1 MFNLPVELSWP
12 GDSAGHWGQVPGNQ
26 GLRLVLLVRLSDGL
40 QILPI
45 IHQYPHVLLIHV
57 QLCSSNALKLS
68 QKFHCFFSLSQKLLH
83 IMLYFDFILF
93 LFMLYPVS
101 FSLSLFFSPM
111 YVSFSFLPYLSFS
124 TSLFNLH
131 ILSPLSFSFSLSQ
144 QNMWLWLHAQ
154 KQWNS
159 CQFVFTTS
167 NLFHNCG
174 IYMYILRNLT
184 YIQLMCTCERHHTK
198 VTGAQYLYSISDKF
212 LIDLTLIIKTWNQR

>member
-1 MFNLPVELSWP
+1 MYFSFMSSSAPPMLS
-12 GDSAGHWGQVPGNQ
+12 N
-26 GLRLVLLVRLSDGL
+26 LVRSSTAFSVCHRNCY
-40 QILPI
+40 IL
-45 IHQYPHVLLIHV
+45 
-57 QLCSSNALKLS
+57 C
-68 QKFHCFFSLSQKLLH
+68 
-83 IMLYFDFILF
+83 FILISYCSF
-93 LFMLYPVS
+93 LCFILSP
-101 FSLSLFFSPM
+101 SLSLFFSPM

-131 ILSPLSFSFSLSQ
+131 ILSLSSLSFSFSLSQ

-184 YIQLMCTCERHHTK
+184 YIQLMCTCECHHTK